1 MVLRKTEN
9 EGKWFFW
16 LWVGVMPVFQI
27 GHLGGKFWRQKSN
40 NALHRITF
48 LFLKNAIEL
57 L

>member
-1 MVLRKTEN
+1 MVLRKREN
-9 EGKWFFW
+9 EGKWLFW

-27 GHLGGKFWRQKSN
+27 GHLGGKFWSQKSN
-40 NALHRITF
+40 NALHWITF